1 MITGW
6 PYRLIM
12 IISTFF
18 VRLKENKIVNN
29 TVFNANFMH
38 VFVSTVD
45 HLPQVFCVFMVFFRS
60 GLELTR
66 QNLIGLDVQKI
77 RQRFLLE
84 LMRLFTP
91 TIHLLF
97 TELERNCDF
106 LYLVLL
112 CKL

>member
-1 MITGW
+1 MTMITGW

-91 TIHLLF
+91 TIF
-97 TELERNCDF
+97 TCCLQN
-106 LYLVLL
+106 
-112 CKL
+112 